1 MGKTPKIRPQS
12 ADKNANLHT
21 PRGMGELD
29 RSIGERGWIGAITVA
44 EDGESFDGSARL
56 ETGAAKGWDFSAEDI
71 PVVKA
76 EPGKPLIIDSDGS
89 SPLIHRR
96 RDLPSADDPRARLLA
111 IEANKIAADNLSWS
125 AEVLASLQDDGV
137 DLSGLF
143 TTDEMAALLEGV
155 ETIEG
160 DGGDSFDPTPEEGP
174 TRTQLGDLWLIRSPD
189 GREHRLLVG
198 DCTDPANVERLMGG
212 ERADLG
218 IHDPPFGIDASGMT
232 MGKGQSDKPKEQR
245 LSYKQEWDRARPD
258 IGHLFEAS
266 KWVCIW
272 GGNYFADVLPV
283 TNDWLCWH
291 KKNDE
296 RSFSEFEL
304 AWTNYGNNARHFAHH
319 WGGEEKE
326 HITQKPLPVIE
337 WCISQCPGRIG
348 IVIDF
353 YLGSG
358 TTIIAAYRS
367 GRRCYGME
375 ISPEYADVCLRRAS
389 AEGLT
394 CERVEP

>member
-1 MGKTPKIRPQS
+1 MG
-12 ADKNANLHT
+12 
-21 PRGMGELD
+21 GLD

-44 EDGESFDGSARL
+44 EDGETFDGSARL
-56 ETGAAKGWDFSAEDI
+56 ETGAAKGWDFAADDI

-96 RDLPSADDPRARLLA
+96 RDLPSADDPRAKLLA
-111 IEANKIAADNLSWS
+111 IEANKIAADNLSWD
-125 AEVLASLQDDGV
+125 ADVLDLLRNDI
-137 DLSGLF
+137 DLSQLF
-143 TTDEMAALLEGV
+143 TDDEMAALLADVPV
-155 ETIEG
+155 EVG
-160 DGGDSFDPTPEEGP
+160 DGGDEFQAEPEEGP
-174 TRTQLGDLWLIRSPD
+174 TRTALGDLWRILSPD
-189 GREHRLLVG
+189 GREHRLIVG
-198 DCTDPANVERLMGG
+198 DCTDPAVVERLMGG
-212 ERADLG
+212 ERAELG
-218 IHDPPFGIDASGMT
+218 IHDPPYGIDASGMT
-232 MGKGQSDKPKEQR
+232 MGSGESAKPRAAR
-245 LSYKQEWDRARPD
+245 LSHNQEWDRRRPD

-266 KWVCIW
+266 KMVCIW

-283 TNDWLCWH
+283 TNDWLCWW
-291 KKNDE
+291 KKNDNL
-296 RSFSEFEL
+296 SFSEFEL

-337 WCISQCPGRIG
+337 WCISQCPGKVN
-348 IVIDF
+348 IVVDF

-358 TTIIAAYRS
+358 TTIIAGHRT
-367 GRRCYGME
+367 GRRVYGCE
-375 ISPEYADVCLRRAS
+375 VSEKYADVILKRAT